1 MTDALS
7 PPKPRKPASA
17 RWALMPICLLA
28 SSTVGVSWMAAVA
41 IRDPNFA
48 LEQDYYQKAIHWDRT
63 QAQAADNQRL
73 AYRFSAPAMIV
84 LDKAGQASVVIT
96 IKDRSGQLVSG
107 GRVTAEAFPNA
118 YSEDI
123 SVLSFTEREPGVYAA
138 SVHAGHHGL
147 WELRVAMSTA
157 GDHATAVLRCDLLPG
172 GAA

>member
-1 MTDALS
+1 MTDAPSL
-7 PPKPRKPASA
+7 PKPRSRASS

-41 IRDPNFA
+41 VRDPNFA
-48 LEQDYYQKAIHWDRT
+48 LEPDYYRKALHWDQT

-73 AYRFSAPAMIV
+73 AYRFSAPKSTV
-84 LDKAGQASVVIT
+84 LDKAGQASLVVT
-96 IKDRSGQLVSG
+96 IKDRDGHLVSG

-123 SVLSFTEREPGVYAA
+123 SQLTFTEREPGMYTA
-138 SVHAGHHGL
+138 SIHAGHHGL
-147 WELRVAMSTA
+147 WELRVSMTAA
-157 GDHATAVLRCDLLPG
+157 GDHATAILRCDLLPG